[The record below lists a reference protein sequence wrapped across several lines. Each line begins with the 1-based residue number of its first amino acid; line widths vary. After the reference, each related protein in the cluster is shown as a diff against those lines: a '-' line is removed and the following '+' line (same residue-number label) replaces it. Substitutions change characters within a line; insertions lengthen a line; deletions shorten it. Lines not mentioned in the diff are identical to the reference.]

1 VARYAGL
8 SIYTG
13 NSHPAFARLICDYLK
28 IPLGD
33 AEVSKFA
40 NDNIFAKYN
49 ENVRERDVFLVQS
62 LTRSSDGMG
71 VSDAILELLIMIDA
85 ARRASA
91 GRITAVMPFFAYGRS
106 DKKDQPR
113 VPITARLLADMIEVA
128 GADRVLTMDLHQ
140 AQIQGFFTVPVDE
153 LTGFRMLR
161 EYFRDLLEGGDAVV
175 VAPDLGF
182 ANEARKLFAEPL
194 GLPLAVVQKKHL
206 GNTGETEAMV
216 LIGDVRDRRAII
228 VDDEIDLGGTVLNA
242 VSLLLDDG
250 GATEVHAAVA
260 HATLSRDA
268 ASRVARSR
276 LRSLVTTDSVPIPPD
291 KLSDKLEVLSVAPLF
306 GEAIRRIHEGESVGA
321 LFDSASVQL
330 PLRLTWGR
338 GRRPSR
344 DPAGSH

>member
-1 VARYAGL
+1 MARYAGL
-8 SIYTG
+8 SVYTG
-13 NSHPAFARLICDYLK
+13 NAHEAFARAICEYLE

-33 AEVSKFA
+33 AEVTKFA

-62 LTRSSDGMG
+62 LTRSARGMG
-71 VSDAILELLIMIDA
+71 VSDAIMELLIMIDA

-91 GRITAVMPFFAYGRS
+91 GRITAVIPFYAYGRS

-113 VPITARLLADMIEVA
+113 VPITARLLADLIEVA

-161 EYFRDLLEGGDAVV
+161 EYFRDLLKRGSWVV

-194 GLPLAVVQKKHL
+194 GLPLALVQKRHL

-216 LIGDVRDRRAII
+216 LIGEVHGRKAII
-228 VDDEIDLGGTVLNA
+228 VDDEIDMGGTVLNA
-242 VSLLLDDG
+242 VDLLLEQ

-268 ASRVARSR
+268 AEKLEASR
-276 LRSLVTTDSVPIPPD
+276 LKALVTTDSVPIPPEKRRD
-291 KLSDKLEVLSVAPLF
+291 KIEVITVAPLF

-321 LFDSASVQL
+321 LFDSTSVQL
-330 PLRLTWGR
+330 PLRI
-338 GRRPSR
+338 S
-344 DPAGSH
+344 

>member
-8 SIYTG
+8 SVYTG
-13 NSHPAFARLICDYLK
+13 NAHEAFARAICEYLE

-33 AEVSKFA
+33 AEVTKFA

-62 LTRSSDGMG
+62 LTRSARGMG
-71 VSDAILELLIMIDA
+71 VSDAIMELLIMIDA

-91 GRITAVMPFFAYGRS
+91 GRITAVIPFYAYGRS

-113 VPITARLLADMIEVA
+113 VPITARLLADLIEVA

-161 EYFRDLLEGGDAVV
+161 EYFRDLLKRGSWVV

-194 GLPLAVVQKKHL
+194 GLPLALVQKRHL

-216 LIGDVRDRRAII
+216 LIGEVHGRKAII
-228 VDDEIDLGGTVLNA
+228 VDDEIDMGGTVLNA
-242 VSLLLDDG
+242 VDLLLEQ

-268 ASRVARSR
+268 AEKLEASR
-276 LRSLVTTDSVPIPPD
+276 LKALVTTDSVPIPPEKRRD
-291 KLSDKLEVLSVAPLF
+291 KIEVITVAPLF

-321 LFDSASVQL
+321 LFDSTSVQL
-330 PLRLTWGR
+330 PLRI
-338 GRRPSR
+338 S
-344 DPAGSH
+344 